1 MLDPAAAAVGYLREG
16 GNFGYPRGEVTED
29 GAVVGSKGHG
39 GRSFF
44 IFVQY
49 YTNFYKSL
57 LTLNHKFANIS
68 VTDISKTDMVMNPDL
83 NANPP
88 MQPLTPAVFH
98 ILLALS
104 EQEQHGYRIMQL
116 VEIQSG
122 GAVKMGPGTL
132 YGSIKRMLNDGLIE
146 EAGARLEPAQDD
158 QRRRY
163 YRLTRVGRKALR
175 SESERLANLVAQA
188 REKNIFSSSFLENI

>member
-1 MLDPAAAAVGYLREG
+1 
-16 GNFGYPRGEVTED
+16 
-29 GAVVGSKGHG
+29 
-39 GRSFF
+39 
-44 IFVQY
+44 
-49 YTNFYKSL
+49 
-57 LTLNHKFANIS
+57 
-68 VTDISKTDMVMNPDL
+68 
-83 NANPP
+83 
-88 MQPLTPAVFH
+88 MQPLTPTVFH